1 MHKLQHRKM
10 QQQGNNC
17 LSKAKSTTKDLSN
30 SEGQKIS
37 IIESR
42 KIIVR
47 IINELKRIHKIL

>member
-10 QQQGNNC
+10 QQQGNNS